1 MSVVSFGEVLWDM
14 LPSGKKAGGA
24 PMNVAFHLRNFGFQ
38 TQLISRIG
46 QDALGEELRA
56 FLDSKGIDHSLVQ
69 EDAEQPTSTVQ
80 VTLDAK
86 GHASYEIVQPVAWD
100 FITASDAAEK
110 AVSKAE
116 ALVFGSLAARQKG
129 TRSTLL
135 RLLEQATLAVF
146 DVNLRPPH
154 YTPERLRDLLSRA
167 HLVKMNEEEL
177 AIIAAWYTDQTE
189 EEAQMK
195 AILKAHQLKGLLV
208 TKGGDGAA
216 WMNPDGTY
224 LQQPV
229 FPVKVTD
236 TVGSGDAFL
245 AGFLSQYLQQKPLPH
260 CLAFA
265 AAAGALVATREG
277 GTPNLIPKDLDL
289 FMAR

>member
-46 QDALGEELRA
+46 KDALGEELRA

-69 EDAEQPTSTVQ
+69 EDPEQPTSTVQ

-100 FITASDAAEK
+100 FITASDAATQ
-110 AVSKAE
+110 AVGKAE
-116 ALVFGSLAARQKG
+116 ALVFGSLAARQAE

-135 RLLEQATLAVF
+135 HLLDQASLAVF

-154 YTPERLRDLLSRA
+154 YTPERLKGLLSRA
-167 HLVKMNEEEL
+167 HLVKMNEDEL
-177 AIIAAWYTDQTE
+177 AIIAPWYTDQTGE
-189 EEAQMK
+189 EVQMK
-195 AILKAHQLKGLLV
+195 AILEAHNLKGLLV
-208 TKGGDGAA
+208 TKGSDGAV
-216 WMNPDGTY
+216 WMSPDGTC

-229 FPVKVTD
+229 FPVEVKD

-245 AGFLSQYLQQKPLPH
+245 GGFLSQYLQQKPLPH
-260 CLAFA
+260 CLEFA
-265 AAAGALVATREG
+265 AAAGAVVATHEG
-277 GTPNLIPKDLDL
+277 GTPNLTSEDIHQFIVL
-289 FMAR
+289 

>member
-100 FITASDAAEK
+100 FIAASDAAAK

-116 ALVFGSLAARQKG
+116 ALVFGSLAARQEG

-177 AIIAAWYTDQTE
+177 AIIAAWHTDQTE

-195 AILKAHQLKGLLV
+195 AILKAHQLRGLLV

-216 WMNPDGTY
+216 WMNPDGTC
-224 LQQPV
+224 LQQAV
-229 FPVKVTD
+229 FPVKVKD

-245 AGFLSQYLQQKPLPH
+245 AGFLSQYLKQKPLPH

-265 AAAGALVATREG
+265 AAAGAAVATHEG
-277 GTPNLIPKDLDL
+277 GTPNLTPADLDL
-289 FMAR
+289 FMTR